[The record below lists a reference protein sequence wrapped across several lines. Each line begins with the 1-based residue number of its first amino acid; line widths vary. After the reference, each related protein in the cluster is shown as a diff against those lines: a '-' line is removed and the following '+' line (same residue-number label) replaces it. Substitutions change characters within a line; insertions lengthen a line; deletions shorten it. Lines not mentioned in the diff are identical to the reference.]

1 MSDAAQYKA
10 LPFLVQMTLIKE
22 YHQCGVQNMTMQLL
36 MNEWWCVCVWM
47 PTFETVPNEIRT
59 AMRIREE
66 NGHGPIVR
74 KAHKNIWSSC
84 GIPATLFSTDSQ
96 WQWIS

>member
-36 MNEWWCVCVWM
+36 MNE
-47 PTFETVPNEIRT
+47 
-59 AMRIREE
+59 
-66 NGHGPIVR
+66 
-74 KAHKNIWSSC
+74 
-84 GIPATLFSTDSQ
+84 
-96 WQWIS
+96 